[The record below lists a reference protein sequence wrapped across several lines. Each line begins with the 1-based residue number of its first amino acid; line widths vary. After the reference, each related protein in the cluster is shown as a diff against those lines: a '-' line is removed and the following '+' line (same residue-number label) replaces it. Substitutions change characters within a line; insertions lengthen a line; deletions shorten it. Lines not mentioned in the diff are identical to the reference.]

1 MDFVKLFSMQ
11 SKKSV
16 PVKDKS
22 TRNQAYVK
30 IGKRIRQ
37 ARLMAKETNS
47 RELSLRLGWS
57 AGRIHNY
64 ETGLSTPGVDET
76 LQFCEARN
84 IDPGWLTYGIGA
96 PRPAEI
102 HSNRYRKFID
112 ALDQAEKQGILPEY
126 LAAIKLPLER
136 MRKFRNNPYAKIP
149 DVMARH
155 CEKFLGRRRGWI
167 DAPVAGAEAG
177 TYLAED
183 MQDLLTLY
191 AQLTPRDKKKF
202 FAIGQLLLD

>member
-1 MDFVKLFSMQ
+1 MQ
-11 SKKSV
+11 SKKPV
-16 PVKDKS
+16 LVKDKS
-22 TRNQAYVK
+22 ARNPLYLK

-47 RELSLRLGWS
+47 RELSQRLGWS

-76 LQFCEARN
+76 LQFCEALN

-96 PRPAEI
+96 PRPAEM

-149 DVMARH
+149 DIMARR
-155 CEKFLGRRRGWI
+155 CEKFLGHRRGWI

-177 TYLAED
+177 TYLDED

-202 FAIGQLLLD
+202 FAMGQVLLD

>member
-1 MDFVKLFSMQ
+1 MQ
-11 SKKSV
+11 SKKSNAT
-16 PVKDKS
+16 KDKS
-22 TRNQAYVK
+22 ARNPVYLK

-64 ETGLSTPGVDET
+64 EIGLSTPGVDET
-76 LQFCEARN
+76 LQFCAALN

-96 PRPAEI
+96 PRPAEM

-112 ALDQAEKQGILPEY
+112 ALDRAEKEGILPEY
-126 LAAIKLPLER
+126 LSAIKLPLER
-136 MRKFRNNPYAKIP
+136 MQKFRNNPYAKIP
-149 DVMARH
+149 DVMARR
-155 CEKFLGRRRGWI
+155 CEKFLGQRRGWI
-167 DAPVAGAEAG
+167 DAPVAGAESG

-202 FAIGQLLLD
+202 FALGQVLLD